1 MRKLTIYNRERFD
14 RGMKI
19 VLKIYRDMLKTAIS
33 VREKEHLRAKIVS
46 IEGSQS
52 TLRCA
57 Q

>member
-33 VREKEHLRAKIVS
+33 VREKENLRAKIVS